1 MIMNSGTEQVKKV
14 LIVDDDVKL
23 QKLLRQYL
31 EDFGFTVM
39 SLKVAAGVLQAIE
52 ESSPHILILDIM
64 LPDRDGF
71 DVLRDVRRHYGLPVI
86 MLTAR
91 GEETDRIIGLE
102 LGADDYLPKP
112 FNPRELLARMKAVM
126 RRVQPG
132 GSMEKGGEADIIAA
146 GGLTLDSASHILRG
160 SNGELELSITEYRI
174 LELLMLKKNTVL
186 SRDEIMNYARGRDF
200 IAFERS
206 IDVHISKLRSKVDSL
221 KGNKNCIKTMWGSG
235 YMFVHKE

>member
-1 MIMNSGTEQVKKV
+1 MNSGTEQDKRV

-31 EDFGFTVM
+31 EDFGFSVM
-39 SLKVAAGVLQAIE
+39 SLKTASGVLQAIE
-52 ESSPHILILDIM
+52 ENSPHILILDIM

-71 DVLRDVRRHYGLPVI
+71 DVLRDVRQRYGLPVI

-91 GEETDRIIGLE
+91 GEDTDRIIGLE

-126 RRVQPG
+126 RRAQPG
-132 GSMEKGGEADIIAA
+132 GNPEKGREADNITA
-146 GGLTLDSASHILRG
+146 GELTLDRASHMLRG
-160 SNGELELSITEYRI
+160 SDGELELSITEYRI

-206 IDVHISKLRSKVDSL
+206 IDVHISKLRSKVDLL